1 MPVRTFSFLILA
13 MMLATVSC
21 GERETAPRPQGAAA
35 RGAAFY
41 SSLCGQCHGAAG
53 QGLGRAFP
61 PLAGSEWVE
70 GDEEQLVRIILY
82 GLQGPIEVKGQQYRG
97 LMVGFDRQLSDE
109 DAAAVAT
116 YIRSSWGNDA
126 PPVSPST
133 VVSVRSEP
141 NPGRPLQ
148 GSELQQP

>member
-1 MPVRTFSFLILA
+1 
-13 MMLATVSC
+13 MLATVSC
-21 GERETAPRPQGAAA
+21 GERETAPRPKGAAA

-41 SSLCGQCHGAAG
+41 SSLCAQCHGAAG
-53 QGLGRAFP
+53 QGMGRSFP

-70 GDEEQLVRIILY
+70 GDEDLLVRIILY
-82 GLQGPIEVKGQQYRG
+82 GLQGPIEVKGERYRG
-97 LMVGFDRQLSDE
+97 VMVGFDRQLSDE

-126 PPVSPST
+126 PPVTPST
-133 VVSVRSEP
+133 VVRVRSQP

-148 GSELQQP
+148 GSELQRP

>member
-1 MPVRTFSFLILA
+1 MPARTFSFLILLT
-13 MMLATVSC
+13 MLAAVSC
-21 GERETAPRPQGAAA
+21 GERDRASRPEGAAA

-41 SSLCGQCHGAAG
+41 SSLCAQCHGAAG
-53 QGLGRAFP
+53 QGLGRSFP

-70 GDEEQLVRIILY
+70 GDEELLVRIILY
-82 GLQGPIEVKGQQYRG
+82 GLQGEIEVKGQTYRG
-97 LMVGFDRQLSDE
+97 LMVGFDRQLTDE
-109 DAAAVAT
+109 DAAAILT

-133 VVSVRSEP
+133 VVKVRSEP

-148 GSELQQP
+148 ASELERP